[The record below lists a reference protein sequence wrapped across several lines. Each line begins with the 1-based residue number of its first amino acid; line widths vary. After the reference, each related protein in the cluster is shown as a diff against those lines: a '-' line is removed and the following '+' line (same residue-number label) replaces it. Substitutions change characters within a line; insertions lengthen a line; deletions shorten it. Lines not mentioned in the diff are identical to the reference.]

1 MDELRE
7 VLLARVPFWQTLG
20 LELRS
25 VSREGAVFAGA
36 YRHDLSQGGMLHGGV
51 LAALI
56 DSACACAA
64 IAYTYPEAYATTID
78 LQVSYARAISGGRL
92 RAVGTCVRSGGRVLF
107 CEAKVWNEADE
118 LVGFGTSQ
126 LLRIPFNEQS

>member
-1 MDELRE
+1 MDDLRE
-7 VLLARVPFWQTLG
+7 VLIARVPFWRTLG

-25 VSREGAVFAGA
+25 VSREGAIFEGE
-36 YRHDLSQGGMLHGGV
+36 YQYELSQSGVLHGGV

-78 LQVSYARAISGGRL
+78 LQVSYARPVSGGRV
-92 RAVGTCVRSGGRVLF
+92 RAVGTCVRNGGRVLF
-107 CEAKVWNEADE
+107 CEARVWSAEDE
-118 LVGFGTSQ
+118 LVGLGTSQ
-126 LLRIPFNEQS
+126 LLRIPFTEPG

>member
-7 VLLARVPFWQTLG
+7 FLIARVPFWQTLG

-25 VSREGAVFAGA
+25 VSREEAVFEGE
-36 YRHDLSQGGMLHGGV
+36 YRHDLSQGGVLHGGV

-64 IAYTYPEAYATTID
+64 IAHTYPEAYATTID
-78 LQVSYARAISGGRL
+78 LQVAYARAVSGGRV
-92 RAVGTCVRSGGRVLF
+92 RAVGTCVRGGGRVLF
-107 CEAKVWNEADE
+107 CEARVWNDAGE
-118 LVGFGTSQ
+118 LVGLGTSQ
-126 LLRIPFNEQS
+126 LLRIPLREQG

>member
-7 VLLARVPFWQTLG
+7 MLIARVPFWRTLG

-25 VSREGAVFAGA
+25 VSREGVVFEGE
-36 YRHDLSQGGMLHGGV
+36 YRDDLSQGGVLHGGV
-51 LAALI
+51 LASLI

-78 LQVSYARAISGGRL
+78 LQVSYARAIGGGRL

-118 LVGFGTSQ
+118 LVGLGTSQ
-126 LLRIPFNEQS
+126 LLRIPFDELG